1 MELNMRYEKDIVF
14 YISNTIIEKIDTCI
28 KLASPN
34 EASGFILGNIQ
45 EINNNNGDFSYNYYS
60 VSFHCI
66 KSSTGST
73 VSFLLDNDQKIL
85 ELSDH
90 LMKNENLK
98 LIAILHSHPS
108 GTTPSSTDKINMKY
122 YHNSG
127 LKKFTHLIWIIL
139 DSRNNEMNGFI
150 YLSNKLTQ
158 INLILSA
165 YE

>member
-1 MELNMRYEKDIVF
+1 MRYEKDIVF
-14 YISNTIIEKIDTCI
+14 YISSAIVEKIDTCI

-45 EINNNNGDFSYNYYS
+45 EVNNNNGDFSYNYYS

-66 KSSTGST
+66 ESSVGST

-85 ELSDH
+85 ELSEH

-98 LIAILHSHPS
+98 LIAVLHSHPS
-108 GTTPSSTDKINMKY
+108 GTTLSGTDKLNMKY

-127 LKKFTHLIWIIL
+127 LKKFTHLIWIIV
-139 DSRNNEMNGFI
+139 DSQNKEMNGFI

-158 INLILSA
+158 IKLIVSSSENL
-165 YE
+165 